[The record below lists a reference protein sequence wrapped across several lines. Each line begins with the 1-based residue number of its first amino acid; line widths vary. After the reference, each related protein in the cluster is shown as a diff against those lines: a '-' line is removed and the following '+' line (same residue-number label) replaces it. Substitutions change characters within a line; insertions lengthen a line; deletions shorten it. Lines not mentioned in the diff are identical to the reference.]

1 MLIYPAVSFPMIS
14 QVDVFFKLFMVITIL
29 QDLVNFEEVG
39 GGGGAVR
46 NEGKYSL
53 TLR

>member
-14 QVDVFFKLFMVITIL
+14 QVDILFKLFMVMIIL

-39 GGGGAVR
+39 VEDAVER
-46 NEGKYSL
+46 KEGRYS
-53 TLR
+53 